1 MYAAIRLVSVA
12 VAYLMTLWP
21 LGGGSTGQ
29 ESIAHDQ
36 SRNRFKKRDLPN
48 ESAEDEGMVLVPIV
62 RLRIK
67 FSRMFRGCT
76 LLQEAFANV
85 NVTTA

>member
-1 MYAAIRLVSVA
+1 MVLGWALLLYAAIRLVSVA
-12 VAYLMTLWP
+12 AAYLLTLWP

-36 SRNRFKKRDLPN
+36 SRSRFRKRDLPN

-67 FSRMFRGCT
+67 F
-76 LLQEAFANV
+76 A
-85 NVTTA
+85 